1 MHVSYSAM
9 PHRPR
14 LIFGGVA
21 LAAALS
27 FTSQAGAQQA
37 SASIASAARAP
48 QRMAPPTAVMGA
60 ADAARMRR
68 AFEAQLRGDLVAAA
82 RETERLDDRRLMGH
96 LLADRYL
103 RATANLRIPE
113 LQAWLSD
120 HSDHPDALTLHG
132 LLAERL
138 PRGAS
143 APPPPAQPDIP
154 AQALEVLPEDRPNG
168 PQLVRSAALD
178 RTVAARIAEGQPAQ
192 ALVAIARATATAS
205 GITPGYA
212 AQLRAEVAQALF
224 RMGQDQ
230 EALRV
235 AGEAL
240 RGSANNA
247 NAAFQAG
254 LAAWAL
260 DGYEQALGFFERAA
274 RAETASPALR
284 SAAAF
289 WTARAAVRARRPQ
302 AYVGWMLQAAQEPR
316 TFYGMLAR
324 RSLGL
329 PSGFAWE
336 NPAADASALAET
348 AGGWRAMA
356 LLQVGQRGRAEEE
369 LRLLWRRGRG
379 NPLLSQAILT
389 FAGQA
394 GMTALATQV
403 AAASQSEDGRP
414 RDFARFPLPTL
425 LPDGGYRV
433 DPALLYA
440 LALQESRFD
449 PAAISRAGARGILQ
463 LMPATASYVAND
475 PSLRGEN
482 AARLHEIGFGLEL
495 GQRYVHYLARHEAVG
510 GDLIRLLAAYNA
522 GPGNLSRWLPTA
534 QHRQDPLL
542 FIESIPINE
551 TRAFVQRVLSYSWVY
566 ASRLGLPAP
575 SLDMLAG
582 GSFPRFA
589 QPEDVTAIVRAGRTA
604 RLN

>member
-1 MHVSYSAM
+1 MEDTLPAARTRHRVS
-9 PHRPR
+9 
-14 LIFGGVA
+14 FGGMA

-27 FTSQAGAQQA
+27 WGCSAAAQQA
-37 SASIASAARAP
+37 TETIAHAARAP
-48 QRMAPPTAVMGA
+48 QRMAAPTAVMGT
-60 ADAARMRR
+60 ADAIRMRR
-68 AFEAQLRGDLVAAA
+68 AFDAQSRGDLLAAA

-103 RATANLRIPE
+103 RATADVPIAE
-113 LQAWLSD
+113 LQAWLAD
-120 HSDHPDALTLHG
+120 HSDHPDAMPLHG
-132 LLAERL
+132 MLSRRL

-143 APPPPAQPDIP
+143 LPPPPSQPELP
-154 AQALEVLPEDRPNG
+154 AQALEVLPEERPMG
-168 PQLVRSAALD
+168 PALVRNAGLD
-178 RTVAARIAEGQPAQ
+178 RTVRDRVSDGQPAQ
-192 ALVAIARATATAS
+192 ALIAISRAN
-205 GITPGYA
+205 ITPAYA

-224 RMGQDQ
+224 RMGQDHD
-230 EALRV
+230 ALRV

-240 RGSANNA
+240 RISANNP

-260 DGYEQALGFFERAA
+260 DGYDQALGFFERAA
-274 RAETASPALR
+274 RSELAPPTLR
-284 SAAAF
+284 AAAAF

-324 RSLGL
+324 RTLGL

-336 NPAADASALAET
+336 NPSADASALAET

-356 LLQVGQRGRAEEE
+356 LVQVGQRDRAEAE
-369 LRLLWRRGRG
+369 LRLLYRRGRG
-379 NPLLSQAILT
+379 NPLLTQAILT

-394 GMTALATQV
+394 NMTALATQV
-403 AAASQSEDGRP
+403 AASSQSEDGRP

-433 DPALLYA
+433 DPSLLYA

-449 PAAISRAGARGILQ
+449 ASAISRAGARGILQ
-463 LMPATASYVAND
+463 IMPATASYVAND

-482 AARLHEIGFGLEL
+482 LARLHEPGFGLEL
-495 GQRYVHYLARHEAVG
+495 GQRYVHYLARHETVN

-522 GPGNLSRWLPTA
+522 GPGNLSRWLPSA

-551 TRAFVQRVLSYSWVY
+551 TRVFVQRVLSFSWVY
-566 ASRLGLPAP
+566 ASRLGLPSP
-575 SLDMLAG
+575 SLDALAG

-589 QPEDVTAIVRAGRTA
+589 QPEDVTAMLRVGRQA

>member
-1 MHVSYSAM
+1 MEALI
-9 PHRPR
+9 PNARPR
-14 LIFGGVA
+14 SPVLGGLA
-21 LAAALS
+21 LAALLCWG
-27 FTSQAGAQQA
+27 SQAGAQSAQDSIERA
-37 SASIASAARAP
+37 SRAP
-48 QRMAPPTAVMGA
+48 QRMAPPPSPMAA

-68 AFEAQLRGDLVAAA
+68 AFEAQARGDLVAAA

-96 LLADRYL
+96 LLADRYQ
-103 RATANLRIPE
+103 RATAQLHIPE

-120 HSDHPDALTLHG
+120 HSDHPDAVAIHG
-132 LLAERL
+132 LLAARL

-143 APPPPAQPDIP
+143 LPPPPAQPDIP
-154 AQALEVLPEDRPNG
+154 APALEILPEERPSG

-178 RTVAARIAEGQPAQ
+178 RAVAGRLAEGQPAQ
-192 ALVAIARATATAS
+192 ALVLIARATAGAPA
-205 GITPGYA
+205 ITPAYA
-212 AQLRAEVAQALF
+212 AQLKAEVAQALF

-235 AGEAL
+235 AGDAL
-240 RGSANNA
+240 RGSAQNA
-247 NAAFQAG
+247 QAAFQAG

-260 DGYEQALGFFERAA
+260 EAYEQALGFFERAA
-274 RAETASPALR
+274 RSELAPPALR

-289 WTARAAVRARRPQ
+289 WTARATVRARRPA

-324 RSLGL
+324 RTLGL

-356 LLQVGQRGRAEEE
+356 LVQVGQRGRAEEE
-369 LRLLWRRGRG
+369 LRLLWRRARG
-379 NPLLSQAILT
+379 NPRLVQAILT

-394 GMTALATQV
+394 NMTALAAQV

-414 RDFARFPLPTL
+414 RDFARYPLPSL
-425 LPDGGYRV
+425 MPEGGYRV

-449 PAAISRAGARGILQ
+449 AAAVSRAGARGILQ
-463 LMPATASYVAND
+463 IMPATASYVAND
-475 PSLRGEN
+475 SSLRGEN
-482 AARLHEIGFGLEL
+482 AGRLHEPGFGLEL
-495 GQRYVHYLARHEAVG
+495 GQRYIHYLARHEAVG

-522 GPGNLSRWLPTA
+522 GPGNLVRWLPSA

-551 TRAFVQRVLSYSWVY
+551 TRAFVQRVLGFSWVY
-566 ASRLGLPAP
+566 ASRLGLPSP
-575 SLDMLAG
+575 SLDALAG

-589 QPEDVTAIVRAGRTA
+589 QPEEVTTMLRAGRTA

>member
-1 MHVSYSAM
+1 
-9 PHRPR
+9 
-14 LIFGGVA
+14 
-21 LAAALS
+21 
-27 FTSQAGAQQA
+27 
-37 SASIASAARAP
+37 
-48 QRMAPPTAVMGA
+48 MAPPAAVMGA
-60 ADAARMRR
+60 ADATRMRR
-68 AFEAQLRGDLVAAA
+68 AFEAQARGDLLAAA

-120 HSDHPDALTLHG
+120 HSDHPDATVLHG
-132 LLAERL
+132 LLSERL

-143 APPPPAQPDIP
+143 LPPPPAQPDIP
-154 AQALEVLPEDRPNG
+154 AQTLEVLPEDRPNG
-168 PQLVRSAALD
+168 PSLVRNGALD

-192 ALVAIARATATAS
+192 ALAAIARAGA
-205 GITPGYA
+205 ITPGYA
-212 AQLRAEVAQALF
+212 AQLRAEVAEALF
-224 RMGQDQ
+224 RMGQDG

-247 NAAFQAG
+247 QAAFQAG

-260 DGYEQALGFFERAA
+260 DQYDQALGFFERAA
-274 RAETASPALR
+274 RAETAPPALR
-284 SAAAF
+284 AAAAF

-324 RSLGL
+324 RTLGL

-379 NPLLSQAILT
+379 NPLLTQAILT

-414 RDFARFPLPTL
+414 RDFARFPLPAL
-425 LPDGGYRV
+425 MPDGGYRV

-449 PAAISRAGARGILQ
+449 PAAVSRAGARGILQ
-463 LMPATASYVAND
+463 IMPATASYIAND

-482 AARLHEIGFGLEL
+482 ANRLHEIGFGLEL
-495 GQRYVHYLARHEAVG
+495 GQRYVHYLARHETVG

-522 GPGNLSRWLPTA
+522 GPGNLARWLPSQ

-566 ASRLGLPAP
+566 ASRLNLPAP
-575 SLDMLAG
+575 SLDAMAA

-589 QPEDVTAIVRAGRTA
+589 QPADVSAMLRQGRSA

>member
-1 MHVSYSAM
+1 MEVSLPQART
-9 PHRPR
+9 RPR
-14 LIFGGVA
+14 ATLGGVA

-27 FTSQAGAQQA
+27 WGCSASAQQA
-37 SASIASAARAP
+37 TDTIAHAARAP
-48 QRMAPPTAVMGA
+48 QRMAQPMAVMGA

-68 AFEAQLRGDLVAAA
+68 AFEAQARGDLLAAG
-82 RETERLDDRRLMGH
+82 RESEQLDDRRLMGH

-103 RATANLRIPE
+103 RATADTPIHA
-113 LQAWLSD
+113 LQAWLAD
-120 HSDHPDALTLHG
+120 HSDHPDAISLHTH
-132 LLAERL
+132 LASRL
-138 PRGAS
+138 PRGA
-143 APPPPAQPDIP
+143 ALPPPPAQPDMP
-154 AQALEVLPEDRPNG
+154 AHALEVPPEERPAG
-168 PQLVRSAALD
+168 PALARNSTLD
-178 RTVAARIAEGQPAQ
+178 RQVRDRVAEGQPAQ
-192 ALVAIARATATAS
+192 ALLAIARADISPA
-205 GITPGYA
+205 YA
-212 AQLRAEVAQALF
+212 GQLKAEIAQALF
-224 RMGQDQ
+224 RMGQD
-230 EALRV
+230 EDALRI

-240 RGSANNA
+240 RVSAHNP

-260 DGYEQALGFFERAA
+260 ESYELALGFFERAA
-274 RAETASPALR
+274 RSPMAAPALR

-324 RSLGL
+324 RTLGL
-329 PSGFAWE
+329 PNGFAWE

-356 LLQVGQRGRAEEE
+356 LLQIGQRQRAEAE
-369 LRLLWRRGRG
+369 LRLLYRRGRG
-379 NPLLSQAILT
+379 NPLLTQAILT

-394 GMTALATQV
+394 GMNALVTQV

-425 LPDGGYRV
+425 LPSGGYRV

-449 PAAISRAGARGILQ
+449 PMALSRAGARGILQ
-463 LMPATASYVAND
+463 IMPATASYIAND
-475 PSLRGEN
+475 PSLSGAN
-482 AARLHEIGFGLEL
+482 AERLHEPGFGLEL
-495 GQRYVHYLARHEAVG
+495 GQRYLHYLARHDTVG

-522 GPGNLSRWLPTA
+522 GPGNLSRWLPSA

-542 FIESIPINE
+542 FIESIPVTE
-551 TRAFVQRVLSYSWVY
+551 TRAYVQRVLGFSWIY
-566 ASRLGLPAP
+566 ASRLGLPAA
-575 SLDMLAG
+575 SLDALAS

-589 QPEDVTAIVRAGRTA
+589 QPGDVTAMLRVGRQP

>member
-1 MHVSYSAM
+1 M
-9 PHRPR
+9 
-14 LIFGGVA
+14 LGGVA
-21 LAAALS
+21 LAAAL
-27 FTSQAGAQQA
+27 TWGCGAAAQQA
-37 SASIASAARAP
+37 NETIAHAARAP
-48 QRMAPPTAVMGA
+48 QRMAPPTAVMGVP
-60 ADAARMRR
+60 DAARMRR
-68 AFEAQLRGDLVAAA
+68 AFEAQARGDLLAAA

-103 RATANLRIPE
+103 RATAETPIHE
-113 LQAWLSD
+113 LQAWLAD
-120 HSDHPDALTLHG
+120 HSDHPDAMPLHAQ
-132 LLAERL
+132 LAARL
-138 PRGAS
+138 PRGVS
-143 APPPPAQPDIP
+143 MPPPPAQPDMP
-154 AQALEVLPEDRPNG
+154 AQALEVLPEERPMG
-168 PQLVRSAALD
+168 PSLVRNTSLD
-178 RTVAARIAEGQPAQ
+178 RQVRDRIAEGQPAQ
-192 ALVAIARATATAS
+192 ALVAIARAN
-205 GITPGYA
+205 ITPAYA
-212 AQLRAEVAQALF
+212 AQLKAEVAQTLF
-224 RMGQDQ
+224 RMGHDQD
-230 EALRV
+230 ALRV

-240 RGSANNA
+240 RVSANNP

-260 DGYEQALGFFERAA
+260 EGYELALGFFERAA
-274 RAETASPALR
+274 RSEMAAPALR

-324 RSLGL
+324 RTLGL

-356 LLQVGQRGRAEEE
+356 LVQVGQRERAEAE
-369 LRLLWRRGRG
+369 LRLLYRRGRG
-379 NPLLSQAILT
+379 NPLLTQAILT

-425 LPDGGYRV
+425 LPNGGFRV
-433 DPALLYA
+433 DPSLLYA

-449 PAAISRAGARGILQ
+449 PMAVSRAGARGILQ
-463 LMPATASYVAND
+463 IMPATASYVAND
-475 PSLRGEN
+475 PSLRGAN
-482 AARLHEIGFGLEL
+482 AERLHEAGFGLEI
-495 GQRYVHYLARHEAVG
+495 GQRYLHYLARHDTVG

-522 GPGNLSRWLPTA
+522 GPGNLSRWLPSA

-542 FIESIPINE
+542 FIESIPISE
-551 TRAFVQRVLSYSWVY
+551 TRAFVQRVLGYSWVY
-566 ASRLGLPAP
+566 ASRLGLPSP
-575 SLDMLAG
+575 SLDALAG

-589 QPEDVTAIVRAGRTA
+589 QPEDVTAMLRVGRQA